1 MSHFQSRYKGRSAHL
16 EPFEYWFTLNR
27 MVRFMYLNHMG
38 LTWHGA
44 YEYLNT
50 NIGDQAAL
58 EAAGVQG
65 KINWQLT
72 GDKGWQKEVK
82 SSSLKPVES
91 PR

>member
-1 MSHFQSRYKGRSAHL
+1 
-16 EPFEYWFTLNR
+16 
-27 MVRFMYLNHMG
+27 MYLNHMG

-91 PR
+91 PRWKRQWKEKEDEEENDEEPPEAEEPLLPTRR